1 MMIGSPS
8 SDLLVG
14 RSVGLHPD
22 LCVFKLIIVLQG
34 PCLPVGLVCARFAAR
49 TAVIE
54 QVETRVNLAAPH
66 IAYNHAVAT
75 CSTTAD
81 LLTTSC
87 PIHSCCRSDFLIVV
101 SSDHPAIRNAHA

>member
-22 LCVFKLIIVLQG
+22 LCVFKLLIVLQG

-54 QVETRVNLAAPH
+54 QVET
-66 IAYNHAVAT
+66 
-75 CSTTAD
+75 
-81 LLTTSC
+81 
-87 PIHSCCRSDFLIVV
+87 
-101 SSDHPAIRNAHA
+101 